1 MDFTNQLNEINKTI
15 IYKLLNHTNLDNH
28 INLFLVLLFEGKEKN
43 ELRLL
48 WDADI
53 LEKSILVL
61 DYIENEYVKADIINT
76 ILHIMCDIKYDYS
89 NKKNYIIILLK
100 SYFNIIDGGYCI
112 FKDIQDTLQLF
123 SMLGVKKGHLVHEML
138 IRYDEKECV
147 ELLLKTGINLSKKE
161 AKKHS
166 NIQDLLEKDQKLT
179 IRFDLVF
186 HFYLLTDP
194 DYIENIDIAGGY
206 LKFYGNEKEVFTNW
220 KFSSQGWDNKYVID
234 GIISKEE
241 EAIFI
246 EIGDF
251 YNRCVDHFESFDLKA
266 KQGERFD
273 NLKVMLDRFT
283 SQLRKKEVQ
292 DLVKRFFHGKTVFEV
307 AFSLPISETDNI

>member
-1 MDFTNQLNEINKTI
+1 MDFTNQLNKINKTI

-28 INLFLVLLFEGKEKN
+28 INLFLVLLFEGKEKS

-48 WDADI
+48 WNADI

-89 NKKNYIIILLK
+89 NKKNYIMTLLK

-123 SMLGVKKGHLVHEML
+123 SMLGVKKGHLVHEIL

-161 AKKHS
+161 AKKYP
-166 NIQDLLEKDQKLT
+166 NIQALLEKNRKLT
-179 IRFDLVF
+179 IRFDFVF

-206 LKFYGNEKEVFTNW
+206 LKFYGNEKEIFANW
-220 KFSSQGWDNKYVID
+220 EFSSQGWNNKYVID
-234 GIISKEE
+234 GI
-241 EAIFI
+241 
-246 EIGDF
+246 
-251 YNRCVDHFESFDLKA
+251 VSFR
-266 KQGERFD
+266 Q
-273 NLKVMLDRFT
+273 NL
-283 SQLRKKEVQ
+283 
-292 DLVKRFFHGKTVFEV
+292 
-307 AFSLPISETDNI
+307 